1 MAIATLA
8 PAAFTPLKSRF
19 STIRTGLKKAT
30 TDLGRSSK
38 LLFRKTRVKAE
49 SIRLR
54 KSFFARR
61 EEGIRRREKEGQ
73 LEAAKVGTGRRRGG
87 NPLADLGK
95 GLLERI
101 MDTLGT
107 FLVGWLVYN
116 LPTIM
121 TMAQNLIGR
130 IKTAGSVI
138 TGFFGNVIKIFTGT
152 GKVAGAMLQNIVSL
166 DIFDTNKRVRT
177 AFSELTGT
185 FDDLES
191 NIKTGIDLVTKPLGQ
206 LPGEKEVPRTGTDYT
221 TPPGTGGGY
230 ATAGL
235 SGVAQKRIGNDA
247 AFLAEVKRVSQKYGI
262 KEGDLLGLM
271 ASESGFNPAAGK
283 IGDHVGL
290 IQFGA
295 GEARSVGTSQAAL
308 KRMSRA
314 EQMKYVDKYLE
325 TRGLKKGAGAGQLYA
340 TIFAP
345 AYANANPNTVLYS
358 SPSAAYRSNSPLDA
372 NRDGKITIAEMGGRI
387 ERKKKEFGIS
397 DNVSIASMPSAT
409 PTQAQPIGQS
419 SGWQVE
425 NPRGAKVK
433 GYSGL
438 TPHHTYQTAYDGRE
452 VRDFT
457 IFKDGKYANVPVP
470 SPVSGKV
477 TWTGYLSGGGN
488 WVEIVSNAGKVELG
502 HFSKILV
509 TKGQQISAGTILGLQ
524 GKTGRATGVHVH
536 IQAPSN
542 VIRDY
547 VNSLASGTSPTGGM
561 VEMPSLA
568 PENISSQPGQLQ
580 AESLPP
586 VEPITS
592 VLFIDDRG
600 DTPQVPDMGGA
611 IQPPMA
617 PPATVNQATLLNNFI
632 KTVILSDL
640 AYT

>member
-130 IKTAGSVI
+130 IKIAGSVI

-221 TPPGTGGGY
+221 TPAGGPGAPSTSGY
-230 ATAGL
+230 GTKEQQALLKTIRYAEGTAGSTGYSMFFGDREGQAKYGDLTKL
-235 SGVAQKRIGNDA
+235 SANEVEKLVTKFLQDPQSRFRGGKSAAVGAYQIIDITAKARSLGMDMNRKFDQSFQDEMALRLAASRGVS
-247 AFLAEVKRVSQKYGI
+247 AEV
-262 KEGDLLGLM
+262 
-271 ASESGFNPAAGK
+271 
-283 IGDHVGL
+283 
-290 IQFGA
+290 
-295 GEARSVGTSQAAL
+295 L
-308 KRMSRA
+308 KR
-314 EQMKYVDKYLE
+314 E
-325 TRGLKKGAGAGQLYA
+325 GLSDTVIKKLSPVWASFPGNTYGQPTKQSSSLKRYYA
-340 TIFAP
+340 SSLSSAP
-345 AYANANPNTVLYS
+345 SPANI
-358 SPSAAYRSNSPLDA
+358 AASN
-372 NRDGKITIAEMGGRI
+372 
-387 ERKKKEFGIS
+387 
-397 DNVSIASMPSAT
+397 AT
-409 PTQAQPIGQS
+409 PTQVQPIGQS

-536 IQAPSN
+536 IQAPSK

-568 PENISSQPGQLQ
+568 PEDISSQPGQVQ
-580 AESLPP
+580 SLPP
-586 VEPITS
+586 VEPISS

-600 DTPQVPDMGGA
+600 DTPQVPDMSA
-611 IQPPMA
+611 APQSTMA
-617 PPATVNQATLLNNFI
+617 PPTVDQANLLNNFI
-632 KTVILSDL
+632 KNVILSDL

>member
-19 STIRTGLKKAT
+19 STIKTGLKKAT
-30 TDLGRSSK
+30 IDLGKSSK

-54 KSFFARR
+54 KSFFAKR
-61 EEGIRRREKEGQ
+61 EEGIRRKEKEGQ
-73 LEAAKVGTGRRRGG
+73 LEAAKIGAGRRRGG
-87 NPLADLGK
+87 NPLGDLGK
-95 GLLERI
+95 GLLEKI

-121 TMAQNLIGR
+121 TMAENLIGR
-130 IKTAGSVI
+130 IKIAGSVI

-152 GKVAGAMLQNIVSL
+152 AKIAGAIFQNVVTL

-177 AFSELTGT
+177 AFSELTNT
-185 FDDLES
+185 FDDLHT
-191 NIKTGIDLVTKPLGQ
+191 NIKTGIDLVTKPLGE

-235 SGVAQKRIGNDA
+235 SGESQRRIGNDA

-271 ASESGFNPAAGK
+271 ASESGLNPASGQ
-283 IGDHVGL
+283 IGGHVGL
-290 IQFGA
+290 IQFGV

-314 EQMKYVDKYLE
+314 EQMKYVDKYFE
-325 TRGLKKGAGAGQLYA
+325 TRGLKRGAGAGQLYA
-340 TIFAP
+340 TVFAP

-358 SPSAAYRSNSPLDA
+358 SPSAEYRSNSPLDA

-387 ERKKKEFGIS
+387 EKKKKEFGIS
-397 DNVSIASMPSAT
+397 DNISIASISSAT
-409 PTQAQPIGQS
+409 PTEAQPIGQS
-419 SGWQVE
+419 AGWQVE

-438 TPHHTYQTAYDGRE
+438 TPHHSYQTASGGRE

-457 IFKDGKYANVPVP
+457 IFKDGKYMNVPVP
-470 SPVSGKV
+470 SPISGKV
-477 TWTGYLSGGGN
+477 NWAGWAGNGGL
-488 WVEIVSNAGKVELG
+488 WVEIASSAGLIELG
-502 HFSKILV
+502 HFSKLLV
-509 TKGQQISAGTILGLQ
+509 KAGQQISAGTILGLQ
-524 GKTGRATGVHVH
+524 GKTGSATGYHVH
-536 IQAPSN
+536 IQAKSN

-568 PENISSQPGQLQ
+568 PEDISSQPGQIR

-586 VEPITS
+586 VEPIS
-592 VLFIDDRG
+592 SEIGRAHV
-600 DTPQVPDMGGA
+600 
-611 IQPPMA
+611 
-617 PPATVNQATLLNNFI
+617 
-632 KTVILSDL
+632 
-640 AYT
+640 